1 MSVRRILIGGAA
13 WSLVLA
19 PLLAGV
25 GTSSAG
31 AMANPAPASLVPSSR
46 SSSAFDNQD
55 AVYAA
60 TYGVSTT
67 VAAQRRMETEAFGQL
82 VAAASR
88 THGEGNVDAW
98 VETVADG
105 QVFHLRS
112 TSPVVVKALE
122 VTVAASGLRSVVA
135 LEATSL
141 ADKTADLAATVGDIP
156 GIDGYYVD
164 VTTGQPVVSVPA
176 ADLASVTKA
185 ITERVPNARIES
197 SGEGA
202 RDENRGGLNLTSCTS
217 GFAAAWNGYKGFFT
231 AAHCTGTQS
240 WQAAGGTTW
249 NWSSAVLTQVYNGT
263 ADIAFRRISSAV
275 YNDMW
280 IGTGFATIS
289 SGSGVAVVGTTY
301 CGRGKTSGYRCAQ
314 VTSTTYTPTHT
325 DACPGGCGPN
335 FVRATLNYGS
345 SQGGDSGGP
354 WANGNTA
361 VGIHKGSDGVNVHW
375 SKIGY
380 RPASSNVFT
389 G

>member
-1 MSVRRILIGGAA
+1 MYVSIVGQRCLMCERHRGAIVNMRRVLMGGAA

-19 PLLAGV
+19 PPLAVV
-25 GTSSAG
+25 GTSTAG
-31 AMANPAPASLVPSSR
+31 AVANLSPASVALPR
-46 SSSAFDNQD
+46 G
-55 AVYAA
+55 
-60 TYGVSTT
+60 GVGSD
-67 VAAQRRMETEAFGQL
+67 
-82 VAAASR
+82 S
-88 THGEGNVDAW
+88 
-98 VETVADG
+98 DG

-112 TSPVVVKALE
+112 TSRVVVEALRG
-122 VTVAASGLRSVVA
+122 TMAASGLRSVVA

-141 ADKTADLAATVGDIP
+141 AQKTADLAATVGDVR

-164 VTTGQPVVSVPA
+164 VTRGQPVVSVPA
-176 ADLASVTKA
+176 ADLATVTTE

-202 RDENRGGLNLTSCTS
+202 RYENRGGLNLTGCTS

-249 NWSSAVLTQVYNGT
+249 NWSSAALTQLYNGT

-314 VTSTTYTPTHT
+314 VTSTTYTPTYT
-325 DACPGGCGPN
+325 DACPGCCGPN

-345 SQGGDSGGP
+345 SQGATAADPGP
-354 WANGNTA
+354 TA
-361 VGIHKGSDGVNVHW
+361 TPQSVSTRDLL
-375 SKIGY
+375 
-380 RPASSNVFT
+380 A
-389 G
+389 